1 MSNYT
6 QEDFIKDI
14 IKDFK
19 KAQNK
24 IEQKKKMRE
33 LIKLYGTT
41 RKEIENKSTMTDW
54 FSYLFAGGDDILKA
68 VNEENRLKQALD
80 NSNSKT
86 STYGSSLDDEDMEK
100 NAKNVQKQLIK
111 QQYHTPKRQDTLSDK
126 IAEKIATSDTIKYA
140 VLSLQGMADSYF
152 NPVGM
157 TLRLNNYIQN
167 NDFNTGLEHFEP
179 QNSNEAIAEILGG
192 ALYEAIPAAYAG
204 IPTLKNTANYTK
216 TAIKESAENIA
227 DGRKLGK
234 AYDLVKKNPTQG
246 KPTDI
251 LAKFDVRGRKVGMT
265 RGAAT
270 IENGTLITQGR
281 ALKRATG
288 VERNHGLT
296 KEIFL
301 HDVSKRD
308 VKKLPKLLRQNT
320 PTETTPSGKQI
331 YNTKSILGKKRI
343 SVTKP
348 SPFTDEVDDIISSDY
363 WLDVPKT
370 PRTPWK

>member
-111 QQYHTPKRQDTLSDK
+111 QQYHTPKRQDTLNDK
-126 IAEKIATSDTIKYA
+126 IAEKI
-140 VLSLQGMADSYF
+140 
-152 NPVGM
+152 
-157 TLRLNNYIQN
+157 
-167 NDFNTGLEHFEP
+167 
-179 QNSNEAIAEILGG
+179 
-192 ALYEAIPAAYAG
+192 
-204 IPTLKNTANYTK
+204 
-216 TAIKESAENIA
+216 
-227 DGRKLGK
+227 
-234 AYDLVKKNPTQG
+234 
-246 KPTDI
+246 
-251 LAKFDVRGRKVGMT
+251 
-265 RGAAT
+265 
-270 IENGTLITQGR
+270 
-281 ALKRATG
+281 ATG

-331 YNTKSILGKKRI
+331 YNTKSILGKNRR
-343 SVTKP
+343 SVTSP
-348 SPFTDEVDDIISSDY
+348 SEFTDEVDDIISSDY